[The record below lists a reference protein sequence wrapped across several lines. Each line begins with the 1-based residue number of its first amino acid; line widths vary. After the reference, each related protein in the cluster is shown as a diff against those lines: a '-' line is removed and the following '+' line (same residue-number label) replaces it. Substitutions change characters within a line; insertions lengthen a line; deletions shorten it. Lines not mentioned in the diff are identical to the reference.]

1 MNEEH
6 IPAQHGLDNKRKSKK
21 INLSHAP
28 RAAKELAA
36 QHGITDQAKIS
47 NITSRLQT
55 AAHHGGMLS
64 RISRYAKG
72 GAPDQANLTATLSKT
87 VGLPYDTAA
96 HAAGHP
102 KTKKT
107 AGWVN
112 VPAALDEGCGCDAD
126 KKVMKKIK
134 EKYMKEYT
142 SPWMGKNKNTKT
154 IILNDFTEL
163 NLHEHFGKKVMV
175 ETDTGLY
182 HGVLA
187 PMREN
192 CAIMEGDDAKKVFDP
207 ASVNKLIVDGQK
219 IVISEGANKPNDTE
233 AWSACK
239 SQAKKKFDV
248 YPSAYANAWASKCYK
263 KKGGTWRKVNESVIS
278 LEEKIIH
285 RGNKWAVTDSSGEK
299 TLGTHETREK
309 AVKQLQAIEA
319 SKARQMS
326 EGATLLLREKLK
338 SMFFGEEIVNP
349 ENEFTMTDAEIQDR
363 DKRAEAMLANPNF
376 KPQLKKGDTKEEAA
390 HRIATGAVIG
400 ERGSRGREPGLFGGE
415 DERKSKGYS
424 RRKTRD
430 LRRLTRGDKS
440 EKKYEKTRKISPAS
454 KAAPKNPEE
463 TKKAKRGKRAER
475 RTFANLKAAK
485 DKTFGETRKIRDEK
499 TAKESRYARKNKEK
513 D

>member
-1 MNEEH
+1 MTEEN
-6 IPAQHGLDNKRKSKK
+6 IPAQHGLDNKRKPLKV
-21 INLSHAP
+21 NLGHA
-28 RAAKELAA
+28 RQAAKKLAA
-36 QHGITDQAKIS
+36 HHGISDQAKIS

-55 AAHHGGMLS
+55 AAHHGGMNTRL
-64 RISRYAKG
+64 SRYAKG
-72 GAPDQANLTATLSKT
+72 KSPDQANLTATLSKT

-96 HAAGHP
+96 HEAGHP
-102 KTKKT
+102 KIKKS

-112 VPAALDEGCGCDAD
+112 VPASLDEGCGCEND

-154 IILNDFTEL
+154 TILNDFTEL

-175 ETDTGLY
+175 ETDTGIY

-192 CAIMEGDDAKKVFDP
+192 CAIMDGDHAKKVFDP
-207 ASVNKLIVDGQK
+207 ASVNKLIVDGSK

-233 AWSACK
+233 AWSDCK

-263 KKGGTWRKVNESVIS
+263 KKGGTWKKVNESVIS
-278 LEEKIIH
+278 LEEKIVH

-326 EGATLLLREKLK
+326 ESASLLLREKLK
-338 SMFFGEEIVNP
+338 SMFFGEEVVNP

-363 DKRAEAMLANPNF
+363 DKRAESMLASPNF
-376 KPQLKKGDTKEEAA
+376 NPQLKKGDTKEEAA
-390 HRIATGAVIG
+390 HRIATAAVIG
-400 ERGSRGREPGLFGGE
+400 ERGGRGHERGLFGGE
-415 DERKSKGYS
+415 DERKSEKYS

-440 EKKYEKTRKISPAS
+440 EKKYEKTRKISASS
-454 KAAPKNPEE
+454 KAATKNPEE
-463 TKKAKRGKRAER
+463 TKKARRGKKAER

-499 TAKESRYARKNKEK
+499 TASESRYAKKNKEK